1 MRNVQNGR
9 RRGRGGPRPPQGGN
23 GRSPD
28 MGNRMEVRQRGNAH
42 QLLEKYKSL
51 ARDATSQGDRVAA
64 EYYMQYADHYY
75 RVLNEYRLRQEEQRA
90 RYRYEGHHDGQHEDG
105 QSDEDG
111 EGEGDLEEGM
121 AAEDMRGPDPIA
133 IRGATVAMP
142 SAPATAAE
150 SDADG
155 DDGDMETNVHQI
167 VEEALA
173 PVRRPRGRPR
183 RMRPDEQDAPQTR
196 HLSEDQ

>member
-28 MGNRMEVRQRGNAH
+28 MGNRMEMRQRGNAH

-90 RYRYEGHHDGQHEDG
+90 RYRYEGHQDGQQDDG
-105 QSDEDG
+105 QGDDEADA
-111 EGEGDLEEGM
+111 EGDADIDEGM
-121 AAEDMRGPDPIA
+121 PAEDMRGPDPIA
-133 IRGATVAMP
+133 IRGASVAP
-142 SAPATAAE
+142 VAQISE
-150 SDADG
+150 SHEEA
-155 DDGDMETNVHQI
+155 DDGDMEADVQQV

-173 PVRRPRGRPR
+173 PARRPRGRPR
-183 RMRPDEQDAPQTR
+183 RIRPEEQNAPMHR
-196 HLSEDQ
+196 HMSEDH

>member
-28 MGNRMEVRQRGNAH
+28 MGNRMEMRQRGNAH

-90 RYRYEGHHDGQHEDG
+90 RYRYEGHNDGHQDDHEQDADND
-105 QSDEDG
+105 QDDG
-111 EGEGDLEEGM
+111 EMDDVM

-133 IRGATVAMP
+133 IRGASVAMP
-142 SAPATAAE
+142 SAPAPQQAE
-150 SDADG
+150 SHDDSG
-155 DDGDMETNVHQI
+155 DEGDMEQSVHQV

-183 RMRPDEQDAPQTR
+183 RIPQ
-196 HLSEDQ
+196 EG